1 MKTNNLKQANNLD
14 ELINLIG
21 ENAITKYFT
30 DDMITAIAKAQR
42 LDDLQQHIE
51 SLAKISNGEASLRS
65 GDLLTML
72 NAPLFVAINKG

>member
-1 MKTNNLKQANNLD
+1 MKTNNLKQVNNLD

-21 ENAITKYFT
+21 ENAITKCFT